1 MPMNW
6 KQDLL
11 SWEAEQAAATSRM
24 SHTLRRVTGEGG
36 DGGREDEEM
45 ERGRMKR
52 WRERGRK
59 GVKDRGMGR

>member
-36 DGGREDEEM
+36 RWREGGRERQRD
-45 ERGRMKR
+45 GI
-52 WRERGRK
+52 
-59 GVKDRGMGR
+59 